1 MFGLTDRITAIGAS
15 AAALV
20 FAAGMAW
27 QTFQLHGVRGDLKEA
42 KAALVAV
49 KADLRTCQSNRV
61 ALVASIDAQNRA
73 VEAIRREGE
82 ARVAESRKSERAARA
97 VAESARREADRVL
110 AMQSRGELC
119 VDAVSV
125 LRGEGS

>member
-1 MFGLTDRITAIGAS
+1 MFDLTDKALAMGAG

-20 FAAGMAW
+20 FAGGLAW
-27 QTFQLHGVRGDLKEA
+27 QSLQLMNVRSDLKEA
-42 KAALVAV
+42 KAALVAAR
-49 KADLRTCQSNRV
+49 ADLRTCQSNRV

-82 ARVAESRKSERAARA
+82 ARVAESRKAVSAARA

-119 VDAVSV
+119 VDALGV
-125 LRGEGS
+125 LKGEGT